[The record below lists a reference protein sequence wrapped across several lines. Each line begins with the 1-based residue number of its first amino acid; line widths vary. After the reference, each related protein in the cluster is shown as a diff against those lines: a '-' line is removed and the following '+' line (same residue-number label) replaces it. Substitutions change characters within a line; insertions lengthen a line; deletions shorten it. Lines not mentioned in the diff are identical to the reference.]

1 MIMSRIIVYEGFLEW
16 YLCIIFVMY
25 KELFIE
31 EIDVYVQMEEC
42 MVGMENLKKK
52 FKLEMFIVYIM
63 INDLQI

>member
-42 MVGMENLKKK
+42 MVGMENLEKK
-52 FKLEMFIVYIM
+52 I
-63 INDLQI
+63 

>member
-1 MIMSRIIVYEGFLEW
+1 MIMSRIIVYEGFLKW

-42 MVGMENLKKK
+42 MVGMENLKKN
-52 FKLEMFIVYIM
+52 L
-63 INDLQI
+63 N

>member
-1 MIMSRIIVYEGFLEW
+1 MIMSSIIVYEGFLEW